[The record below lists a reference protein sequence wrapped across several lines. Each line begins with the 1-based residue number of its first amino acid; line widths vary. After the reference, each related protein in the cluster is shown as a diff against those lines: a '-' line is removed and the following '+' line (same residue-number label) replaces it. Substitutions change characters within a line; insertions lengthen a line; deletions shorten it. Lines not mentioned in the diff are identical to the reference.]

1 VDASPLIGR
10 DRELAALAGALGR
23 ARDGAACALV
33 VEGEPGIG
41 KSRLLAELAA
51 RAEGEGF
58 RVAGARAS
66 EAELDLPYAALTE
79 ALDPVLRDRRV
90 EGLGLED
97 PGALAGFLAP
107 LRALAEP
114 QPADGHRVHRALRDL
129 LAALAAGA
137 PLLLW
142 LDDAHWLDPASA
154 AALAAL
160 LRRLPAGA
168 VLVAAAAR
176 AGQAPAPVAAAAA
189 AALRE
194 GTLERLA
201 PAPLDEAQAAALVGP
216 AAEAIYA
223 DSGGNPFYLEQL
235 ARAHGAGATVH
246 LDGVPD
252 RVAGALASELD
263 AVSPGARV
271 LLDAAAV
278 AGDPFDPE
286 LAAAVAELDDGAA
299 TAAVDELVAGT
310 LIRPASVP
318 GRFAF
323 RHPVVRRA
331 VYDVAPA
338 GWRVAAHGRAAAA
351 LAARGAGPVARARHI
366 EHAARP
372 GDEEAIALLGEAAAE
387 LQAGAPASS
396 ARIRAAA
403 LRLLPAA
410 DAERRLRMSIALAD
424 AQSASGDP
432 ARGRATLL
440 GLMDG
445 ADTEQRIAL
454 GVRAAALEYWLGDH
468 DAARARY
475 QVALQALPA
484 APGEDRVRLHLGL
497 ALSMLLARDF
507 EGALAHAADARDDAR
522 ALADPVVEAAAL
534 SCGAA
539 AATALHAGDPAP
551 ADEGAAAFAALTDAQ
566 AVVRLPGLWML
577 ARANRALGRFG
588 VGLEHLERGERL
600 ARASGRPAV
609 LLVLRAEAAGLLV
622 ELGRVEAALAAAE
635 EATELARLLGS
646 PPMHVWAHSA
656 LSAARLAA
664 GDATGALGAADEA
677 AQDGQRPDFQASGQ
691 PGWARGNALVAS
703 GHAAEGAEAIR
714 TAVGGE
720 GFPALPPSERPAAYA
735 DLVEA
740 GQAPAPPPAENAV
753 GRALIARAEAQALL
767 GAGDAAGAAKRASEA
782 HVTNAPLAAARAR
795 LVEGQALAA
804 LGDRAAARAALTD
817 AAAALERAG
826 AERWRRVAARELRA
840 LGRRAP
846 RSPSQ
851 GDGGL
856 TAREREIAELA
867 AAGRTNREIAEELV
881 LSVKT
886 VEAHLR
892 NIFGKLGVRRRIEL
906 ARALEEPRV

>member
-1 VDASPLIGR
+1 
-10 DRELAALAGALGR
+10 
-23 ARDGAACALV
+23 
-33 VEGEPGIG
+33 
-41 KSRLLAELAA
+41 
-51 RAEGEGF
+51 
-58 RVAGARAS
+58 
-66 EAELDLPYAALTE
+66 
-79 ALDPVLRDRRV
+79 
-90 EGLGLED
+90 
-97 PGALAGFLAP
+97 
-107 LRALAEP
+107 
-114 QPADGHRVHRALRDL
+114 
-129 LAALAAGA
+129 
-137 PLLLW
+137 
-142 LDDAHWLDPASA
+142 
-154 AALAAL
+154 
-160 LRRLPAGA
+160 
-168 VLVAAAAR
+168 
-176 AGQAPAPVAAAAA
+176 
-189 AALRE
+189 
-194 GTLERLA
+194 
-201 PAPLDEAQAAALVGP
+201 
-216 AAEAIYA
+216 
-223 DSGGNPFYLEQL
+223 
-235 ARAHGAGATVH
+235 
-246 LDGVPD
+246 
-252 RVAGALASELD
+252 
-263 AVSPGARV
+263 
-271 LLDAAAV
+271 
-278 AGDPFDPE
+278 
-286 LAAAVAELDDGAA
+286 
-299 TAAVDELVAGT
+299 
-310 LIRPASVP
+310 
-318 GRFAF
+318 
-323 RHPVVRRA
+323 
-331 VYDVAPA
+331 
-338 GWRVAAHGRAAAA
+338 
-351 LAARGAGPVARARHI
+351 
-366 EHAARP
+366 
-372 GDEEAIALLGEAAAE
+372 
-387 LQAGAPASS
+387 
-396 ARIRAAA
+396 
-403 LRLLPAA
+403 
-410 DAERRLRMSIALAD
+410 MSIALAD

-767 GAGDAAGAAKRASEA
+767 AAGDAAGAAKRASAA